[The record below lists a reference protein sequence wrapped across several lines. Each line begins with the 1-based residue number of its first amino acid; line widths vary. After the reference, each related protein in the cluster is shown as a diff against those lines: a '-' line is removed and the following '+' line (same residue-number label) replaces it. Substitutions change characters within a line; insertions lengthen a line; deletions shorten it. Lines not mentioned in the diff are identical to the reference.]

1 MVADLLPIRFFPMKL
16 SHVGFK
22 HLELIVW
29 VLSNVLLT
37 VSFVQAYPFILK
49 IRGLLSDASPKDFAA
64 EVEKGLCWFHSSCES
79 SLGAVCIHTC
89 DTYVYIYIYRYI
101 YMFIYLYIYTFFMSV
116 NMLLHGF
123 KAVCLQLKDIPFTF
137 PASFISPSFGNPS
150 GWVIF
155 HVVIWCCSW
164 KNMWPWQDGKDV
176 VGFCS
181 WSTEFWFE
189 YDEHR
194 RRCWQTHHLIWI
206 KLHVQPDVNHN
217 HKILL
222 FQNYFLPSV
231 LSISS
236 LSEPSYLYTRPTNA
250 TRVVDGLLLIPM
262 CNRVGWTMWKRH
274 GWNCEY
280 DGKCA
285 MKLRLSVMLAV

>member
-37 VSFVQAYPFILK
+37 VSFVQACPFILK

-89 DTYVYIYIYRYI
+89 DTYVYIYIYKYI

-123 KAVCLQLKDIPFTF
+123 KAVCLQRKDIPFTF

-222 FQNYFLPSV
+222 SRTIFCQVFCLSQVYQNLLTFILDLQMLPGLLMV
-231 LSISS
+231 YY
-236 LSEPSYLYTRPTNA
+236 SYLC
-250 TRVVDGLLLIPM
+250 VIELDGPCGKDM
-262 CNRVGWTMWKRH
+262 GETANMMENVQ
-274 GWNCEY
+274 WN
-280 DGKCA
+280 
-285 MKLRLSVMLAV
+285 